1 MDTNETDKLIQEW
14 IDKYRYED
22 GKLYYKKS
30 RFKNKIGKE
39 VKTFIS
45 HGYAYFSSHSK
56 KRSIHRVIFA
66 MFHRKLPKVI
76 DHIDRNPLNN
86 RIENLRESSYHLN
99 QFNTKMYLTNKSG
112 FRGVFWDKSRNK
124 WRANICVQYKYIN
137 LGSFDTKEEAYAAR
151 VDYEKKLNIHHI
163 INPDTYAIN

>member
-45 HGYAYFSSHSK
+45 HGYAYFSSRSK

-151 VDYEKKLNIHHI
+151 VDYEKK
-163 INPDTYAIN
+163 TKYSSYY